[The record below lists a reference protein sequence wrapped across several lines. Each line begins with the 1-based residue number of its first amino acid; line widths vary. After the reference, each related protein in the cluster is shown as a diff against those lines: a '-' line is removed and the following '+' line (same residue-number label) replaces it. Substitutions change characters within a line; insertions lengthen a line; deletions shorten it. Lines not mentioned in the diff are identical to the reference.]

1 MVIHPS
7 YIRVIEHKLE
17 GWLFKRSHVFYR
29 KGQFAFDSED
39 YELLYGI
46 SKRQVAIKL
55 FRINAGKAGYYL
67 ADLRH
72 KKYYYCGEDVE
83 DVKTMLLSIGIG
95 RLHPHDR
102 WNLVKILAIRFLK
115 YHRHNGAIS

>member
-1 MVIHPS
+1 MLENNVIHPS
-7 YIRVIEHKLE
+7 YIRVIERKVE
-17 GWLFKRSHVFYR
+17 GWLFKRSQIFYR
-29 KGQFAFDSED
+29 KRQFAVEPED

-46 SKRQVAIKL
+46 SKQQVVVEL

-72 KKYYYCGEDVE
+72 KKYYYCGQDVE

-95 RLHPHDR
+95 RLHPHD
-102 WNLVKILAIRFLK
+102 N
-115 YHRHNGAIS
+115 

>member
-1 MVIHPS
+1 MLENKVIHPS

-83 DVKTMLLSIGIG
+83 DVKAVLRSLGIG
-95 RLHPHDR
+95 RLDPHD
-102 WNLVKILAIRFLK
+102 N
-115 YHRHNGAIS
+115 